1 MRQGGLGRSLGSR
14 QDLTCLY
21 LLTET
26 DDAMNCPVCGA
37 EGADDQPVGPTVT
50 VFCCPACVATV
61 LRTFARHAARPAQPA
76 PAGTPASW
84 SASPA

>member
-1 MRQGGLGRSLGSR
+1 
-14 QDLTCLY
+14 
-21 LLTET
+21 
-26 DDAMNCPVCGA
+26 MNCPVCGA

-61 LRTFARHAARPAQPA
+61 LRTFAGHAVRPAQARPAT
-76 PAGTPASW
+76 AGPPASW